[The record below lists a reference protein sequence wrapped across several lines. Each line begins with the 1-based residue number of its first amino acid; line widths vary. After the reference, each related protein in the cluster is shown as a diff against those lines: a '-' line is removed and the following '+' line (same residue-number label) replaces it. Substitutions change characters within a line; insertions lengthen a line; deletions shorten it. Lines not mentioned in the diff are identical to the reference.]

1 MWTSSGPRNFSKVLP
16 IPTMFIIEQARLL
29 YQVQPSPLLFLEFP
43 FIVNINSMKHRPQL
57 SFSLD
62 FQFCCRSGCLS
73 TEGKGLC
80 WMDVYL
86 PRLLDPYNCNDSA
99 AGCQYMYYLGQE
111 RSQIIGESVIL
122 FVHFLLFLSSLTIN
136 SPPFT
141 VLVDLQSLTLCSW
154 EWVGAHVMGAKNG
167 DIECPPSGFST
178 TDSKL
183 TFLGQ
188 SSSPK
193 RTAWICKLN
202 SSSYSSRMLR
212 GVCCKRQ
219 GSVWCKNNK
228 VKCCECC

>member
-1 MWTSSGPRNFSKVLP
+1 MTFSSAAEAV
-16 IPTMFIIEQARLL
+16 A
-29 YQVQPSPLLFLEFP
+29 
-43 FIVNINSMKHRPQL
+43 
-57 SFSLD
+57 
-62 FQFCCRSGCLS
+62 FQQRAKGFVGC
-73 TEGKGLC
+73 
-80 WMDVYL
+80 DVYL

-154 EWVGAHVMGAKNG
+154 EWVGAYVMGAKNG

-193 RTAWICKLN
+193 RTA
-202 SSSYSSRMLR
+202 
-212 GVCCKRQ
+212 
-219 GSVWCKNNK
+219 
-228 VKCCECC
+228 